1 MLPQDPQDDLVML
14 LGIFRPVHDS
24 PVGDRVFLELL
35 QKRVQMAVGVKLD
48 LRGQLS
54 QPLPLG
60 KRMAHLIPLYVPSKA
75 YDRAKPHSP
84 YSLGNGPL
92 L

>member
-48 LRGQLS
+48 LRG
-54 QPLPLG
+54 
-60 KRMAHLIPLYVPSKA
+60 
-75 YDRAKPHSP
+75 
-84 YSLGNGPL
+84 
-92 L
+92 